1 MQQNE
6 QAYWNIWIGVESKF
20 VTRPS
25 FERRVG
31 TARTTMHH
39 TPDLGFRRGQ
49 TASAFAGVSLTAG
62 RQFQQFMETD
72 LKSFTISFQGKLF
85 TFVKQMV

>member
-1 MQQNE
+1 M
-6 QAYWNIWIGVESKF
+6 SKKII
-20 VTRPS
+20 TRPS

-49 TASAFAGVSLTAG
+49 TASAFAGVSLTAAG
-62 RQFQQFMETD
+62 QFHQFMATD
-72 LKSFTISFQGKLF
+72 SKSLTYD
-85 TFVKQMV
+85 

>member
-1 MQQNE
+1 M
-6 QAYWNIWIGVESKF
+6 YLTKRTSFLNIWLDIKTII
-20 VTRPS
+20 TRPS

-49 TASAFAGVSLTAG
+49 TASAFAGVSLVAG
-62 RQFQQFMETD
+62 QFQRIMATD
-72 LKSFTISFQGKLF
+72 PKS
-85 TFVKQMV
+85 